1 LTSKPPVAG
10 FVVLVNNS
18 LRASPKARAKFT
30 EGATI
35 GHQYAT
41 LEGGEKRVSD
51 HQTEYP
57 WPASGIDQGGCTTG
71 LQRPFPDR
79 ERNPGWQML
88 NWKQ

>member
-51 HQTEYP
+51 HQTEVSLAGKRYRP
-57 WPASGIDQGGCTTG
+57 GRVHNRITTTVS
-71 LQRPFPDR
+71 
-79 ERNPGWQML
+79 
-88 NWKQ
+88 